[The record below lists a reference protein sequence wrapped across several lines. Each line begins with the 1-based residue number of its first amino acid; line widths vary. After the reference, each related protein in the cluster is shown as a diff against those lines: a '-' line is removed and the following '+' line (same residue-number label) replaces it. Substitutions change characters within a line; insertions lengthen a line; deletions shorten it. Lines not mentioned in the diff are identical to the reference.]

1 VIVQTE
7 GDNDNDEN
15 EDIDV
20 DNNEDNDIAVDDIAV
35 DDIAVDDSNQLLVDV
50 DEEYLHAAM
59 KCHMGPVTESHA
71 MSNSPAVSGSQVDS
85 RRRKSDPHSEMVE
98 EHKGLNKEDKG
109 LNKDDKG
116 LNKEDKGLNKEDKG
130 PIEALIDGGDVI
142 DEARVVYST
151 MQDVQLVEQPA
162 ILKAQL
168 HEHQIEGISWM
179 VHMFQHGVPMILG
192 DQMGLGKTLQS
203 IGFLAYLHSRLNKKG
218 PYLIVVPLSVLSN
231 WLAEIERFCPSFRAV
246 RFHGKCSIHS
256 VSPWR

>member
-1 VIVQTE
+1 MIVQTE

-15 EDIDV
+15 EDIDI
-20 DNNEDNDIAVDDIAV
+20 DNNEDN
-35 DDIAVDDSNQLLVDV
+35 DIAVDDSNQLLVDV

-59 KCHMGPVTESHA
+59 KCHMDPVTESHA
-71 MSNSPAVSGSQVDS
+71 MSNSCSA
-85 RRRKSDPHSEMVE
+85 
-98 EHKGLNKEDKG
+98 LNKEDKE
-109 LNKDDKG
+109 LNKEDKG

-130 PIEALIDGGDVI
+130 SIEALIDGGDVI

>member
-1 VIVQTE
+1 MIVQTE

-15 EDIDV
+15 EDIDK
-20 DNNEDNDIAVDDIAV
+20 DNNENNG
-35 DDIAVDDSNQLLVDV
+35 IAVDDSNQLLVDV

-59 KCHMGPVTESHA
+59 KCHMDTVTESHA
-71 MSNSPAVSGSQVDS
+71 MSNSCSAVSGSQVDP
-85 RRRKSDPHSEMVE
+85 RRRKSDPYSEMVE
-98 EHKGLNKEDKG
+98 
-109 LNKDDKG
+109 
-116 LNKEDKGLNKEDKG
+116 EDKGLNKEDKG

>member
-1 VIVQTE
+1 MIVQSE
-7 GDNDNDEN
+7 VDIDNDEN

-20 DNNEDNDIAVDDIAV
+20 DNNEDN
-35 DDIAVDDSNQLLVDV
+35 DIAVDDSNQLLVDV

-59 KCHMGPVTESHA
+59 KCHMGPVTESDA
-71 MSNSPAVSGSQVDS
+71 MSNSCSA
-85 RRRKSDPHSEMVE
+85 
-98 EHKGLNKEDKG
+98 LNKEDKE
-109 LNKDDKG
+109 

-246 RFHGKCSIHS
+246 RFHGKCFIHS
-256 VSPWR
+256 ISPWR

>member
-1 VIVQTE
+1 VIVQSE
-7 GDNDNDEN
+7 GDNNEN

-20 DNNEDNDIAVDDIAV
+20 DNNEDNDIAV

-59 KCHMGPVTESHA
+59 KCHMDPVTESHA
-71 MSNSPAVSGSQVDS
+71 MSNSPAVSGSQVDP

-98 EHKGLNKEDKG
+98 
-109 LNKDDKG
+109 
-116 LNKEDKGLNKEDKG
+116 EDKGLNKEDKG

>member
-1 VIVQTE
+1 MIVQTE

-15 EDIDV
+15 EDIDI
-20 DNNEDNDIAVDDIAV
+20 DNNEDN
-35 DDIAVDDSNQLLVDV
+35 DIAVDDSNQLLVDV

-59 KCHMGPVTESHA
+59 KCHMDTVTESHA
-71 MSNSPAVSGSQVDS
+71 MSNSCSAVSGSQVDP
-85 RRRKSDPHSEMVE
+85 RRRKSDPYSEMVE
-98 EHKGLNKEDKG
+98 
-109 LNKDDKG
+109 
-116 LNKEDKGLNKEDKG
+116 EDKGLNKEDKG

>member
-15 EDIDV
+15 EDIDI
-20 DNNEDNDIAVDDIAV
+20 DNNEDN
-35 DDIAVDDSNQLLVDV
+35 DIAVDDSNQLLVDV

-59 KCHMGPVTESHA
+59 KCHMDTVTESHA
-71 MSNSPAVSGSQVDS
+71 MSNSCSAVSGSQVDP

-98 EHKGLNKEDKG
+98 E
-109 LNKDDKG
+109 DKG

-151 MQDVQLVEQPA
+151 MQDVQLVEQPV